1 MSVLCPPTA
10 PETGAAG
17 IGSDRGRWS
26 ITAMVRF
33 MGLVVIDAMVDWQHG
48 GAEKSKTT
56 IMVRQEPTQTHQPPR
71 MKTFRLAAWAAHWTG
86 RTNAQAAA
94 SAPPEPVTAASSSP
108 WADAGSNAQDGVD
121 PQAPTGPTPNASEQQ
136 LELAEKR
143 AQFWSSAAHD
153 LCQPAQALALFLER
167 LKRLPMDP
175 QAAPIVG
182 YLDSS
187 MQDLTHLLNGVV
199 EVAQLDAGSVSVHGA
214 PVSVDEVVERLVA
227 HLAPAAA
234 HKGLRLRWR
243 SSGQW
248 VWTDA
253 ALLERILTILGDNAM
268 TYTQRGAVLVTS
280 RRVAQ
285 GRAVRIDVHDSGV
298 GMATKQQDFIF
309 EPFVRP
315 RQANRPWPGFGL
327 YLAQRLAQL
336 LGTTLVVRS
345 ILGRGSR
352 FSIALACMAESDRA
366 DFASCPLGLSLHTLK
381 GVRVALV
388 GDDPVERDRLAALLA
403 SWGCTIWSESDASAP
418 GGDLSDG
425 PTAPQAIV
433 CVDPG
438 GGAQSAGFQAAIEL
452 RRRLHADIPAC
463 LAVGDTSTAWARDT
477 RALGFVLLESPAQA
491 APLRA
496 FLRRILRV

>member
-1 MSVLCPPTA
+1 
-10 PETGAAG
+10 
-17 IGSDRGRWS
+17 
-26 ITAMVRF
+26 
-33 MGLVVIDAMVDWQHG
+33 
-48 GAEKSKTT
+48 
-56 IMVRQEPTQTHQPPR
+56 

-86 RTNAQAAA
+86 RTNVQAAA
-94 SAPPEPVTAASSSP
+94 SAPQESVTVASP
-108 WADAGSNAQDGVD
+108 PALTDAGSNAQDDLD
-121 PQAPTGPTPNASEQQ
+121 PQAPTCPTPNASAQQ

-182 YLDSS
+182 YLDSA
-187 MQDLTHLLNGVV
+187 MQDLTHLLTGMVD
-199 EVAQLDAGSVSVHGA
+199 VAQLDAGSVSVHGA
-214 PVSVDEVVERLVA
+214 PVSVDKVVERLVA

-243 SSGQW
+243 SGGQW
-248 VWTDA
+248 VWADA
-253 ALLERILTILGDNAM
+253 ALLERILTILGDNAL

-298 GMATKQQDFIF
+298 GMAAKQQDFIF
-309 EPFVRP
+309 EPFALSK
-315 RQANRPWPGFGL
+315 QANRPWPGFGL

-352 FSIALACMAESDRA
+352 FSITLDCMAESDSA
-366 DFASCPLGLSLHTLK
+366 DVAPGPFGLSLHTLK
-381 GVRVALV
+381 GVCVALV

-403 SWGCTIWSESDASAP
+403 SWGCTIWRESDAHAP
-418 GGDLSDG
+418 GLDESDG

-433 CVDPG
+433 CVDPC
-438 GGAQSAGFQAAIEL
+438 GGAESAGFQAAIEL
-452 RRRLHADIPAC
+452 RRRLSADIPAC

-496 FLRRILRV
+496 FLRRTLGV